1 MHESIAQYEKYLIYE
16 KRYSLNT
23 ASSYLKDIDQLI
35 SYLAS
40 LGVADPCAVTDKQL
54 RLWLRH
60 LVSNGTKPRSVNRK
74 ISSSK
79 SYYKFL
85 VKKSFLALSPA
96 VSLQNLKTSKDLP
109 VFIDE
114 KSMAKLDEF
123 DYGSGFEAIRNKL
136 IIDLFYTSGV
146 RLSEL
151 VGLERRNVD
160 LNKCQIKV
168 MGKRQ
173 KERIIPILDTVKS
186 SIDQYLEHLPE
197 VALTHDYLFVTASG
211 DKIYPKL
218 VYLIV
223 RNYLNL
229 ATTAK
234 KKSPHVLR
242 HSFASHLL
250 NNGADLNVIK
260 EILGHASLAATQVY
274 THNSFE
280 KLKATYKKSHPR
292 E

>member
-1 MHESIAQYEKYLIYE
+1 MHDSIAQYEKYIIYE
-16 KRYSLNT
+16 KRYSTNT
-23 ASSYLKDIDQLI
+23 ASSYLKDIDQLV
-35 SYLAS
+35 SFLSS
-40 LGVADPCAVTDKQL
+40 LGVADPLIATEKQL
-54 RLWLRH
+54 RLWLRN
-60 LVSNGTKPRSVNRK
+60 LVSNGINPRSVNRK
-74 ISSSK
+74 ISAVK

-85 VKKSFLALSPA
+85 VKKSYISTSPA
-96 VSLQNLKTSKDLP
+96 VALHNLKTSKDLP

-114 KSMAKLDEF
+114 KSMAKLEDLDF
-123 DYGSGFEAIRNKL
+123 GSDFEGIRNKL
-136 IIDLFYTSGV
+136 IIDLFYTSGI

-151 VGLERRNVD
+151 VCLERKNVD
-160 LNKCQIKV
+160 KYKLQIKV
-168 MGKRQ
+168 LGKRQ
-173 KERIIPILDTVKS
+173 KERIVPILASTLSTINAYSELLPQAAS
-186 SIDQYLEHLPE
+186 SHP
-197 VALTHDYLFVTASG
+197 YLFVTASG
-211 DKIYPKL
+211 HKIYPKL

-223 RNYLNL
+223 RKYLNF

-250 NNGADLNVIK
+250 NNGADINVIK

-280 KLKATYKKSHPR
+280 KLINTYKKSHPR

>member
-1 MHESIAQYEKYLIYE
+1 MHETIAQYEKYLIYE

-23 ASSYLKDIDQLI
+23 ASSYLKDIDQLFAF
-35 SYLAS
+35 LAS
-40 LGVADPCAVTDKQL
+40 LGIADPLVVTEKQL
-54 RLWLRH
+54 RYWLRN
-60 LVSNGTKPRSVNRK
+60 LVSNGIKPRSVNRK
-74 ISSSK
+74 ISSVK
-79 SYYKFL
+79 SFYKFL
-85 VKKSFLALSPA
+85 VKKAFLAVSPA
-96 VSLQNLKTSKDLP
+96 TSLQNLKTPKDLP

-114 KSMAKLDEF
+114 KSMAKFDDLDF
-123 DYGSGFEAIRNKL
+123 GSGFEAMRNKL
-136 IIDLFYTSGV
+136 ILDLFYTSGI

-151 VGLERRNVD
+151 VGLERSNVD
-160 LNKCQIKV
+160 LMKCQIKV

-173 KERIIPILDTVKS
+173 KERIIPILDTTKQAILRYQELV
-186 SIDQYLEHLPE
+186 PE
-197 VALTHDYLFVTASG
+197 TASAHNYLFVTASG
-211 DKIYPKL
+211 SKIYPKL

-280 KLKATYKKSHPR
+280 KLKITYKNSHPR

>member
-1 MHESIAQYEKYLIYE
+1 MHESFAQYEKYLLYE
-16 KRYSLNT
+16 KRYSQNT
-23 ASSYLKDIDQLI
+23 ASSYLKDIDQLF
-35 SYLAS
+35 SFLNS
-40 LGVADPCAVTDKQL
+40 LGISDPGVITEKHL
-54 RLWLRH
+54 RLWLRS
-60 LVSNGTKPRSVNRK
+60 LISIGIKPRSVNRK
-74 ISSSK
+74 ISSAK
-79 SYYKFL
+79 SYFKFL
-85 VKKSFLALSPA
+85 VKKTFLVVSPA
-96 VSLQNLKTSKDLP
+96 TSLQNLKTPKDLP
-109 VFIDE
+109 IFIDE
-114 KSMAKLDEF
+114 KSMAKLDDIDF
-123 DYGSGFEAIRNKL
+123 GSGFEAIRNKL
-136 IIDLFYTSGV
+136 IIDLFYTSGI

-151 VGLERRNVD
+151 VGLERSNVD
-160 LNKCQIKV
+160 LNKMQIKV
-168 MGKRQ
+168 MGKRR
-173 KERIIPILDTVKS
+173 KERIVPILDPIKS
-186 SIDQYLEHLPE
+186 SISKYLGLIPE
-197 VALTHDYLFVTASG
+197 AALNHNYLFVTATG
-211 DKIYPKL
+211 AKIYPKL

-280 KLKATYKKSHPR
+280 KLKSTYKNSHPR